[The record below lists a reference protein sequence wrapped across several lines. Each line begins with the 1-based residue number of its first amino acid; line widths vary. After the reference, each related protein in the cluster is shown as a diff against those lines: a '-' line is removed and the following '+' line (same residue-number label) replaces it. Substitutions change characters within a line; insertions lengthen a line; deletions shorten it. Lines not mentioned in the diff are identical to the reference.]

1 MAVEGFFCLW
11 KSPNF
16 ASTRKPDIAT
26 NVQGDSRSGIG
37 NICQDYA
44 IIVNR
49 GTGQSGGEEDIHLC
63 VFRPSLI
70 IIISLSHVWELDA
83 IMSFGLT
90 SSSIWWAKNG
100 VNLITIISS
109 GHVWELDPDS
119 RMNIMSFGLRGSS
132 IWDKQ
137 KILNI
142 SIRLMRTSFNHIQ
155 VTCLPINTSEHEK
168 HYMPPMFVQTVEFLM
183 ITKIVQGYGQET
195 STSISRTTQG

>member
-1 MAVEGFFCLW
+1 M
-11 KSPNF
+11 
-16 ASTRKPDIAT
+16 
-26 NVQGDSRSGIG
+26 
-37 NICQDYA
+37 
-44 IIVNR
+44 
-49 GTGQSGGEEDIHLC
+49 
-63 VFRPSLI
+63 SLI
-70 IIISLSHVWELDA
+70 IIISSQDTSGCWKWDEYDVNVLNVGFVDEQKSAE
-83 IMSFGLT
+83 ILT
-90 SSSIWWAKNG
+90 IPNY
-100 VNLITIISS
+100 NNFLS

-142 SIRLMRTSFNHIQ
+142 SIRLMRTSFGYIQ

-183 ITKIVQGYGQET
+183 ITKIFQGYGQET